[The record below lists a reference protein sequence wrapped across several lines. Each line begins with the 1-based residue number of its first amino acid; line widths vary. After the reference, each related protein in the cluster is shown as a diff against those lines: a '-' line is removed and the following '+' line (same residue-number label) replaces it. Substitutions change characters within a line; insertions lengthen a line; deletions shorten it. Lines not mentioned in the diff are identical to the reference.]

1 MSFTSTYS
9 SLSIRGWQSG
19 EGGQQFYSQIASQF
33 GPNGSQLGSFADI
46 SEYQSNTAGNFN
58 LSVTSMRF
66 QNTSNPARIYTTEF
80 NGIKQTFTGD
90 VSGGGIFGPFPGI
103 TFGSN
108 LSISGD
114 GKYIA
119 ATGNTNASLDQ
130 ANLIIYS
137 ADANYNF
144 TLQTSILSPTPNTDY
159 FGSRDLNY
167 DGTRLAQRT
176 RGINQ
181 VDIYSRSGNTWS
193 LSTSITPNVGNI
205 PTVGFGDSIS
215 YSNNNTLVVGA
226 GGNPSTPG
234 TVFIFVNDSQ
244 VARIFPSVSS
254 NNDSFGRRCRIS
266 ADGDYLIVGA
276 PGPDPGNVYVF
287 GNVANTWTELA
298 LLNPTTST
306 LTSVDFGSEVAIS
319 NNGNTVIVSDTF
331 ARDISSNV
339 QQGAVYVF
347 SKDDSNNYI
356 QVQEILNPVGNTS
369 AIGQFGDGLSMT
381 QDGKRMIA
389 GDLYRKSGN
398 TNTGALYLYQSF
410 T

>member
-19 EGGQQFYSQIASQF
+19 EGGQQFYSQIDSQF
-33 GPNGSQLGSFADI
+33 GPNGSFLGSQADI
-46 SEYQSNTAGNFN
+46 SEYQPNTAGTFN
-58 LSVTSMRF
+58 LSVTSMPF

-90 VSGGGIFGPFPGI
+90 VSGGIFGPFPGI

-144 TLQTSILSPTPNTDY
+144 TLQTTILSPTPNTDY
-159 FGSRDLNY
+159 WRPKDLNY
-167 DGTRLAQRT
+167 DGSLLALNARSAN
-176 RGINQ
+176 II
-181 VDIYSRSGNTWS
+181 DIYSRSGNTWS
-193 LSTSITPNVGNI
+193 LGTTLTPNVGNI
-205 PTVGFGDSIS
+205 PLSGGFGDSIS
-215 YSNNNTLVVGA
+215 YSNNNTLAVGDA
-226 GGNPSTPG
+226 GFLGSG
-234 TVFIFVNDSQ
+234 SVFIFVGNIQ

-254 NNDSFGRRCRIS
+254 NDDSFGDACAIS
-266 ADGDYLIVGA
+266 SDGNYLVVGA
-276 PGPDPGNVYVF
+276 PGPGPGNVYVF

-306 LTSVDFGSEVAIS
+306 LTSVDFGSQVAIS

-347 SKDDSNNYI
+347 SKDESNNYI

-369 AIGQFGDGLSMT
+369 AIGAFGSGLAMT
-381 QDGKRMIA
+381 QDGKRVIA
-389 GDLYRKSGN
+389 GDLFRKSGN
-398 TNTGALYLYQSF
+398 TNTGALYLFQSF